1 MKKYFIHII
10 ILTLILVI
18 TSFILLWSG
27 SENYSFL
34 IPIFVLYFAVI
45 TAIQHNVVT
54 RSMLKDPRTFVK
66 NFLGISVGTMMLHL
80 VVVFA
85 YAISQMKSANQAHNA
100 KMVIVSFCILF
111 VIFLAFETIELVLFV
126 RKYKEPNSQK

>member
-1 MKKYFIHII
+1 MKRYFIHII

-18 TSFILLWSG
+18 ASFILLWSG

-66 NFLGISVGTMMLHL
+66 NFLGISVGAMMLHL
-80 VVVFA
+80 VIVFA

-100 KMVIVSFCILF
+100 KIVIVSFCILF

>member
-126 RKYKEPNSQK
+126 RKYKEPNSQE

>member
-18 TSFILLWSG
+18 TSFILLWSS
-27 SENYSFL
+27 SENYSSL

-54 RSMLKDPRTFVK
+54 KSMIKDPRTFVK
-66 NFLGISVGTMMLHL
+66 NFLGISVGAMMLHL
-80 VVVFA
+80 VIVFA

-100 KMVIVSFCILF
+100 KMVIVFFCILF

>member
-1 MKKYFIHII
+1 MKRYFIHII

-18 TSFILLWSG
+18 ANFILLWSG
-27 SENYSFL
+27 SENYSSL

-54 RSMLKDPRTFVK
+54 KSMLKDPRTFVK
-66 NFLGISVGTMMLHL
+66 NFLGISVGAMMLHL
-80 VVVFA
+80 VIVFA

-111 VIFLAFETIELVLFV
+111 VVFLAFETIELVLFV

>member
-1 MKKYFIHII
+1 MKRYFIHII

-18 TSFILLWSG
+18 ANFILLWSG
-27 SENYSFL
+27 SENYSSL

-54 RSMLKDPRTFVK
+54 KSMLKDPRTFVK
-66 NFLGISVGTMMLHL
+66 NFLGISVGAMMLHL
-80 VVVFA
+80 VVVFG

-126 RKYKEPNSQK
+126 RKYKEPNSQE

>member
-1 MKKYFIHII
+1 MKRYFIHII

-18 TSFILLWSG
+18 ANFILLWSG
-27 SENYSFL
+27 SENYSSL

-54 RSMLKDPRTFVK
+54 KSMLKDPRTFVK
-66 NFLGISVGTMMLHL
+66 NFLGISVGAMMLHL
-80 VVVFA
+80 VVVFG

>member
-1 MKKYFIHII
+1 MKRYFIHII

-34 IPIFVLYFAVI
+34 IPIFILYFAVI

-54 RSMLKDPRTFVK
+54 KSMLKDSRTFVK
-66 NFLGISVGTMMLHL
+66 NFLGISVGAMMLHL
-80 VVVFA
+80 VIVFA

>member
-66 NFLGISVGTMMLHL
+66 NFLGISVGAMMLHL
-80 VVVFA
+80 VVVFG

-126 RKYKEPNSQK
+126 RKYKEPNSQE

>member
-1 MKKYFIHII
+1 MKRYFIHII

-18 TSFILLWSG
+18 ASFILLWSG
-27 SENYSFL
+27 SENYSSL

-54 RSMLKDPRTFVK
+54 KSMLKDPRTFVK
-66 NFLGISVGTMMLHL
+66 NFLGISVGAMILHL
-80 VVVFA
+80 VIVFA

-100 KMVIVSFCILF
+100 KIVIVSFCILF

>member
-1 MKKYFIHII
+1 MKRYFIHII

-18 TSFILLWSG
+18 ANFILLWSG
-27 SENYSFL
+27 SENYSSL
-34 IPIFVLYFAVI
+34 ITIFVLYFAVI

-54 RSMLKDPRTFVK
+54 KSMLKDPRTFVK
-66 NFLGISVGTMMLHL
+66 NFLGISVGAMMLHL
-80 VVVFA
+80 VVVFG

-100 KMVIVSFCILF
+100 KIVIVSFCILF

>member
-18 TSFILLWSG
+18 ASFILLWSG

-66 NFLGISVGTMMLHL
+66 NFLGISVGAMMLHL
-80 VVVFA
+80 VIVFA

>member
-1 MKKYFIHII
+1 MKRYFIHII

-18 TSFILLWSG
+18 ANFILLWSG
-27 SENYSFL
+27 SENYSSL
-34 IPIFVLYFAVI
+34 IPIFVLYFAII

-66 NFLGISVGTMMLHL
+66 NFLGISVGAMMLHL
-80 VVVFA
+80 VVVFG

>member
-18 TSFILLWSG
+18 ANFILLWSG
-27 SENYSFL
+27 SENYSSL

-54 RSMLKDPRTFVK
+54 KSMLKDPRTFVK
-66 NFLGISVGTMMLHL
+66 NFLGISVGAMMLHL
-80 VVVFA
+80 VIVFA

>member
-1 MKKYFIHII
+1 MKRYFIHII
-10 ILTLILVI
+10 ILTLILV
-18 TSFILLWSG
+18 TASFILLWSG
-27 SENYSFL
+27 SENYSSL

-85 YAISQMKSANQAHNA
+85 YAISQIKSANQAHNA
-100 KMVIVSFCILF
+100 KLVIVSFCILF
-111 VIFLAFETIELVLFV
+111 VVFLAFETIELVLFV

>member
-1 MKKYFIHII
+1 MKRYFIHII

-18 TSFILLWSG
+18 ANFILLWSG
-27 SENYSFL
+27 SENYSSL

-54 RSMLKDPRTFVK
+54 KSMLKDPRTFVK
-66 NFLGISVGTMMLHL
+66 NFLGISVGAMMLHL
-80 VVVFA
+80 VIVFA

>member
-27 SENYSFL
+27 SENYSSL

-66 NFLGISVGTMMLHL
+66 NFLGISVGAMILHL
-80 VVVFA
+80 VIVFA

>member
-1 MKKYFIHII
+1 MKRYFIHII

-54 RSMLKDPRTFVK
+54 RSRLKDPRTFVK

>member
-1 MKKYFIHII
+1 MKKYFIQII

-18 TSFILLWSG
+18 ASFILLWSG
-27 SENYSFL
+27 SENYSSL

-54 RSMLKDPRTFVK
+54 KSMLKDPRTFVK

-100 KMVIVSFCILF
+100 KIVIVSFCILF